1 MPTPG
6 IHGAGAGTAM
16 NSGNTDRFHHA
27 TITKRVDIA
36 PELWMIRLQPNG
48 EFKFAPGQYAT
59 LGVQGPDKRA
69 ERPYSIVSAPHESE
83 LEFFFELVPPGDLTP
98 LLYKLQ
104 PGDEVL
110 MRKVPKGRF
119 TLDTQSGLTNH
130 LLVCTVTG
138 VAPFVSYIRS
148 LYRDWKEGRFSGEHK
163 LFLLNGASRSWEFG
177 YLQELQ
183 KVAQEAPWLKYVP
196 TVSRPWEDEKWT
208 GETGRVDDILRKYAD
223 MWGLGPN
230 AVAYLCGHPA
240 MVENSKGILQRI
252 GFTKERLKEEIYW
265 VPSKEKHVVSAS

>member
-1 MPTPG
+1 MST
-6 IHGAGAGTAM
+6 
-16 NSGNTDRFHHA
+16 SNTDKFYRA
-27 TITKRVDIA
+27 TITKRVDLA
-36 PELWMIRLQPNG
+36 PELWMIRVQPNG

-59 LGVQGPDKRA
+59 LGTESPDGRK
-69 ERPYSIVSAPHESE
+69 ERPYSIVSSPHESE

-110 MRKVPKGRF
+110 LRKVPKGRF
-119 TLDTQSGLTNH
+119 MLDTQSGRTTH

-138 VAPFVSYIRS
+138 VAPFVSYIRT
-148 LYRDWKEGRFSGEHK
+148 LYRDWKEGRFTGEHK

-183 KVAQEAPWLKYVP
+183 NFAQEAPWLKYVP
-196 TVSRPWEDEKWT
+196 TVSRPWDDEKWS

-223 MWGLGPN
+223 MLGLGPTSI
-230 AVAYLCGHPA
+230 AYLCGHPA
-240 MVENSKGILQRI
+240 MVENAKGILQRI
-252 GFTKERLKEEIYW
+252 GFTKEGLKEEIYW
-265 VPSKEKHVVSAS
+265 VPSKQKQAVKAS